1 MKESQVPCL
10 GEQRNNKGNVI
21 VKINNNNNNNKITV
35 GSKRLSYST
44 PILKLEIKTGV
55 PLRQG
60 L

>member
-21 VKINNNNNNNKITV
+21 VKINNNNNKITV